1 MELLI
6 ASWSIRFAMVAA
18 AAVGGISFFV
28 GSSPIESFDRAV
40 GAAFVFILV
49 GRFLLG
55 RLETPEQR
63 MQLLRARRAA
73 GKGGKSKGEKGE
85 KAEKGDKKAKGKKP
99 KKGEEIDDGV
109 DGAPQAAGAAAARRR
124 AA

>member
-73 GKGGKSKGEKGE
+73 GKGGKAKAE
-85 KAEKGDKKAKGKKP
+85 KAEKGDKKVKGKKS

-109 DGAPQAAGAAAARRR
+109 DGAPLAAGTAATRRR